1 MLAASRFVHILFV
14 VVALCGAAAALADD
28 KAVFQVSENDEAKWN
43 LALNNARNMQ
53 RQTQGT
59 GGTDIEIVAYGPGI
73 QLLKAGS
80 PIAARISETVGG
92 HIKVVACKV
101 SMAGAKLTEAEM
113 LSDIGYVPSGVVE
126 LMRKQQQGYA
136 YIRP

>member
-1 MLAASRFVHILFV
+1 MTFPRRIVQLVFVAFF
-14 VVALCGAAAALADD
+14 LCGATIARADD

-53 RQTQGT
+53 RQTEST
-59 GGTDIEIVAYGPGI
+59 GGTEVEIVAYGPGI

-80 PIAARISETVGG
+80 PIAARVSEAVGG
-92 HIKVVACKV
+92 HIKIVACKV
-101 SMAGAKLTEAEM
+101 SMAGSKLTEADM
-113 LSDIGYVPSGVVE
+113 LTDIGYVPSGVVE